1 MHAGFY
7 WCLLKHVFSRFSV
20 TYFPV
25 EDVVVLLLTVF
36 TENGRIG
43 IHSLFWI
50 NQYWKFFVLDLN
62 EFGSIGSSVAV
73 FCHDEGD
80 FLRLEQDLAGG
91 QHHLL
96 VIGQRGHPGKV
107 GLREILTCHDGKHSG
122 KLLRI
127 FCVDALNASVRI
139 RAAHQLPVD
148 HTRQMDVIYIV
159 ALALDEPQVF
169 LALHGVA
176 HSAHFGRSLKDHFA
190 TSAISGFLSASA
202 ILFAAN

>member
-1 MHAGFY
+1 MHAGSY
-7 WCLLKHVFSRFSV
+7 WCLLKDVVSRFSV
-20 TYFPV
+20 AYFPV
-25 EDVVVLLLTVF
+25 EDVVVLLLAVF
-36 TENGRIG
+36 TENRRVG

-50 NQYWKFFVLDLN
+50 DQYWKFFVLNLN
-62 EFGSIGSSVAV
+62 EFCGIGSSVAV
-73 FCHDEGD
+73 FGHNERDL
-80 FLRLEQDLAGG
+80 LRLEQNFAGG

-96 VIGQRGHPGKV
+96 VIGQSGHPGKI
-107 GLREILTCHDGKHSG
+107 GLGEILTSDDGEYSR

-139 RAAHQLPVD
+139 GAAHHLPVD
-148 HTRQMDVIYIV
+148 HTGQMDVIHIV

-176 HSAHFGRSLKDHFA
+176 HAAHFGRSLKDHFA
-190 TSAISGFLSASA
+190 TSAISGFVSASA